1 MCLLGVMGEKAGRSF
16 RIREMDGRGSQ
27 KTQCARLNPRT
38 QESSQEAPGHL
49 LDSSLGSVEENWEGR
64 MTFAS

>member
-1 MCLLGVMGEKAGRSF
+1 MG
-16 RIREMDGRGSQ
+16 GSQ

-49 LDSSLGSVEENWEGR
+49 LNSSLGSVEENWEGR